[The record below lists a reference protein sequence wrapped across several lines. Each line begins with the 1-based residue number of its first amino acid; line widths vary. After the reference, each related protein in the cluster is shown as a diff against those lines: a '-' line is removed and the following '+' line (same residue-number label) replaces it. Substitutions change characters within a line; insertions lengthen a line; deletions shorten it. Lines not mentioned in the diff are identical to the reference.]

1 MAAATQ
7 KKHSKSDPV
16 PINPGFTIVH
26 PDPEQSR
33 KFSDHEIAVDIIAVP
48 GLGANPE
55 WTWKSK
61 NRVDWIRDS
70 NMLAAAIP
78 HARIMIFE
86 YDSKWYGKG
95 AINQSLALLGEQLI
109 RDLDRKRSQ
118 RGPKPPIVFVGHSLG
133 GLVVAQALVWAKLRQ
148 STYPDVYASVVGCI
162 FLGVPFR
169 GTKAQSKA
177 SAFASTIQA
186 FGLAQNSDLLKS
198 LKEDSKTLRDL
209 LYEFSSLATEA
220 KLRMFCFFEQ
230 YETELLKSSFKEM
243 LVKESSAVIDGVGKR
258 GLASDHFGLNKF
270 TGPKD
275 GAYSMVSDEISTI
288 VQHAHSIIK
297 SRESAQRQNIIAS
310 GDYEEIKEALGVTN
324 PKDDME
330 ESMAGRPASQASWVL
345 DNEIYNQW
353 KTMQVSQLLWIHG
366 DPGKGQAVVASAL
379 IQELEQHAKQG
390 NVFVA
395 YFFCDEK
402 EKYRRKAIDILK
414 LLIRQMIK
422 KTPSLAEHLLLDKS
436 EGKKG
441 DVKSKNWDFT
451 TITAVWNGLQSILK
465 DPSVGTVYFV
475 INGIDDT
482 DADSRNEF
490 LTLLNSYL
498 ESQST
503 EEMSGNE
510 YLLKWIFLSRSQRR
524 DLKDSLRGPL
534 EIDMDDEENADSVND
549 GVKAWIS
556 DQVDSLVKQKNFNS
570 SLVYFVKKHI
580 FSKAEGNYIYVNLII
595 QELKNFD
602 SRQSS
607 IANIRR
613 FLEDFPYGL
622 RNMFEHIH
630 RRVLDPK
637 SEGIEYTKEI
647 FRSLLLAQEALD
659 IDELAIL
666 ADLPVEDRKDKSA
679 LRRYVSRC
687 GAFVTVLDDLF
698 GTVQWI
704 DPTAKEYLEENAK
717 KELSLDLSDVQ
728 HGIIA
733 LRCLDHVR
741 DRAAKQAAHEKNMDT
756 SEEPPERY
764 NNESPDLNGPDGGDF
779 DGASANAGQAQDGGP
794 VDHEDRGQ
802 DRQFPGLQN
811 NFDDQATADDDLSRA
826 EDDAEVDDAEEDDAE
841 EDGAEEDDAEED
853 DAEEDDAE
861 EDDKDFEY
869 YPSMHWIDHAKQAPP
884 DLVKEFN
891 LEDEFWSEI
900 STSRTRWWD
909 DYAECEYPGL
919 SNVTSLHVAAIFEY
933 FPLLN
938 HLLENGHQ
946 NQIQK
951 LDSWD
956 RNPFFWACGS
966 GNLDLVKRFLKA
978 GADASNPGALC
989 FAADQNHL
997 NIVQHLLGLGAE
1009 VNVQDKTY
1017 GSPLYAAASEGSTD
1031 VARELL
1037 RSGADVNFRG
1047 GEHLRALN
1055 VAAYF
1060 GHTDIVQLLLEKD
1073 IDVHPDDDYF
1083 LGSALAAAARHGHA
1097 DVIRLLLR
1105 KGWDVNRIPK
1115 TGYSA
1120 LVVAAR
1126 YGHAEAFQ
1134 TLLSVGV
1141 DVSSRKKALEAA
1153 SEKGKIEI
1161 VEKLLT
1167 NDPRLRHQEAFHRAA
1182 FHGRDDILRLLQK
1195 RGTSR
1200 ELLNE
1205 ALYDAADQ
1213 EMQTTV
1219 DVLLKFGAD
1228 PNAEGTG
1235 YGTALIAAAFDG
1247 TEQIVK
1253 SLLEYSANVNIQHHK
1268 WGNALQVAARF
1279 GNLVIVKLLLEHGA
1293 HVNTN
1298 AVGDYGSTLQAA
1310 CFSGNKAV
1318 VELLLQ
1324 SGAEVNA
1331 RGGDYEYPIIA
1342 AAAEGRGDIVELLID
1357 HDAHVN
1363 VNKVKGHNTPLLVLA
1378 GSTLSKETM
1387 ELLLKHGAD
1396 IESVSEQGTTV
1407 LIAAA
1412 ACRDSE
1418 GVSMLLDKG
1427 ANIYAWDSEYGT
1439 ALHAAASEGDAECCA
1454 SLIQHGA
1461 QVNRQCG
1468 PWNTALQAAA
1478 EAGDLDTLEILLK
1491 ADADVHLSG
1500 GKFGSAL
1507 QAAAF
1512 SGSLDCLQ
1520 ALMDHGAS
1528 VDQKGGKYGT
1538 PLQAAAYAGDHE
1550 CLLALKDA
1558 GSNVNYRGGKYGCA
1572 MQAAASKGHTDCF
1585 QTLMEAGA
1593 SLHLRGGKYGTVLQA
1608 AVYANSSGIV
1618 TKLFEHQADVLVEGG
1633 IYGNALNAAACR
1645 GHKDVMSRL
1654 LDQGLPNEM
1663 RDRAL
1668 LQAVRHRQAGA
1679 VEELL
1684 KNGASVQARDPVL
1697 GSALDILENE
1707 RADDTNSD
1715 DIGDWDD
1722 EDSDDDGSD
1731 DDDSGDDDDD
1741 DDDDS
1746 GDEDEEDA
1754 LDAEFARLQLKECT
1768 PEEKIRKLLNE
1779 AMAKV
1784 QRNPSIKRFRTV
1796 KKQTGARGH
1805 LNEPASY
1812 YNGYGS
1818 PVASI
1823 NRKPVADNNHQNL
1836 PQVLRAGP
1844 ASNHFADKTGP
1855 RIPTPATS
1863 VYQTS
1868 GDHRR
1873 QFSRPQ
1879 DSYDSEA
1886 SINPP
1891 IQTTGIPP
1899 RIPVLYNRSQEQPPH
1914 LPARPHRQPQMA
1926 SSQSSNTP
1934 QRPSLPMATSKSS
1947 SDHQAYGVSQH
1958 TPETYGSPPTAL
1970 QSYSSQYSYRRINT
1984 AKWNDYQVHNSS
1996 HNPQSSAN
2004 SPFSEPTF
2012 RPLASTSS
2020 GAISHKAPTQPPY
2033 ARKTSNPEG
2042 YPSSNRVARF
2052 SPAAP
2057 DRPADMYARR
2067 AASGPQTP
2075 PARPGTNGSG
2085 RGVSPPWAGDGDM
2098 KELAQGW
2105 LRKAKNLL

>member
-1 MAAATQ
+1 
-7 KKHSKSDPV
+7 
-16 PINPGFTIVH
+16 
-26 PDPEQSR
+26 
-33 KFSDHEIAVDIIAVP
+33 
-48 GLGANPE
+48 
-55 WTWKSK
+55 
-61 NRVDWIRDS
+61 
-70 NMLAAAIP
+70 MLAAAIP
-78 HARIMIFE
+78 HARIMVFE
-86 YDSKWYGKG
+86 YASKWFGKG
-95 AINQSLALLGEQLI
+95 AINQRLSLVGEQLI
-109 RDLDRKRSQ
+109 RDLFRLRS
-118 RGPKPPIVFVGHSLG
+118 RGPKRPIVFVCHSLG
-133 GLVVAQALVWAKLRQ
+133 GLVVEQALIWAKLHQ
-148 STYPDVYASVVGCI
+148 SSFPDAYASVVGCV
-162 FLGVPFR
+162 FLGVPFE

-177 SAFASTIQA
+177 SPFASMAQV
-186 FGLAQNSDLLKS
+186 FGAAQNSDLLKS
-198 LKEDSKTLRDL
+198 LKEDSTILRDL

-230 YETELLKSSFKEM
+230 HKTELLKSSKKIM
-243 LVKESSAVIDGVGKR
+243 LVNESSAVIDSVER
-258 GLASDHFGLNKF
+258 GPLPSDHFGLNKF

-275 GAYSMVSDEISTI
+275 GAYSMVSYEIT
-288 VQHAHSIIK
+288 K
-297 SRESAQRQNIIAS
+297 RQNIIDS
-310 GDYEEIKEALGVTN
+310 GDYEDIIEALRVTN
-324 PKDDME
+324 PKQDME

-345 DNEIYNQW
+345 KNEIYNQW
-353 KTMQVSQLLWIHG
+353 KMRQASQLLWIHG

-379 IQELEQHAKQG
+379 VQELEQHAKQG

-402 EKYRRKAIDILK
+402 EKNRRKAIDILK

-422 KTPSLAEHLLLDKS
+422 KTPSLAEHLLLKGK
-436 EGKKG
+436 GKKG
-441 DVKSKNWDFT
+441 DVKSKNWDFA
-451 TITAVWNGLQSILK
+451 TITAVWNGLQSMLK

-475 INGIDDT
+475 VNGIDDT
-482 DADSRNEF
+482 DVNSRNEF

-503 EEMSGNE
+503 EGMSGNE
-510 YLLKWIFLSRSQRR
+510 CLIKWIFVSRSQRR
-524 DLKDSLRGPL
+524 ILKDSLRSPL
-534 EIDMDDEENADSVND
+534 EIDMGAEENADLVNA

-580 FSKAEGNYIYVNLII
+580 YSKAEGNDIYVNLII

-602 SRQSS
+602 STQSS
-607 IANIRR
+607 TANIRK

-647 FRSLLLAQEALD
+647 FRSLLLAQEAPD

-666 ADLPVEDRKDKSA
+666 ADLPVKERKDESA

-687 GAFVTVLDDLF
+687 GAFVTVSDNLL
-698 GTVQWI
+698 GPVKWI
-704 DPTAKEYLEENAK
+704 NPTAKKYLEEEAK

-741 DRAAKQAAHEKNMDT
+741 DRAAMQAAQDKNMDT
-756 SEEPPERY
+756 GKEPPERY
-764 NNESPDLNGPDGGDF
+764 NNELP
-779 DGASANAGQAQDGGP
+779 
-794 VDHEDRGQ
+794 
-802 DRQFPGLQN
+802 
-811 NFDDQATADDDLSRA
+811 
-826 EDDAEVDDAEEDDAE
+826 EDDAE
-841 EDGAEEDDAEED
+841 EDEAEEDDAEED

-861 EDDKDFEY
+861 EDDDEEDDEKFEC
-869 YPSMHWIDHAKQAPP
+869 YPSQHWIDHAKQAPP

-891 LEDEFWSEI
+891 LENEFWSEI

-909 DYAECEYPGL
+909 DYAEVEYPGL
-919 SNVTSLHVAAIFEY
+919 SNVTSLHVAAILDY
-933 FPLLN
+933 LPLVN

-946 NQIQK
+946 NEIQK
-951 LDSWD
+951 LDSWG
-956 RNPFFWACGS
+956 RNPFFWACSS
-966 GNLDLVKRFLKA
+966 GNLDLVYRFLEA
-978 GADASNPGALC
+978 GADASAPGALC
-989 FAADQNHL
+989 VAADQDHL
-997 NIVQHLLGLGAE
+997 DILKHLLHLGAE
-1009 VNVQDKTY
+1009 VNVQDETY
-1017 GSPLYAAASEGSTD
+1017 GSPLYAAASEGCTD

-1047 GEHLRALN
+1047 GNHLRALN
-1055 VAAYF
+1055 AAAYF
-1060 GHTDIVQLLLEKD
+1060 GYTDIVQLLLEKD
-1073 IDVHPDDDYF
+1073 IDVHPDEDYF

-1105 KGWDVNRIPK
+1105 KGWDVNRFPK
-1115 TGYSA
+1115 TNCSA
-1120 LVVAAR
+1120 LVVAAT

-1134 TLLSVGV
+1134 ALLSAGV
-1141 DVSSRKKALEAA
+1141 DVSSREKALEAA

-1167 NDPRLRHQEAFHRAA
+1167 NDPRLRHQEAFHLAA
-1182 FHGRDDILRLLQK
+1182 YCGRDDILRLLQK

-1200 ELLNE
+1200 ELLNK
-1205 ALYDAADQ
+1205 ALFDAADQ

-1219 DVLLKFGAD
+1219 DVLLQFGAD
-1228 PNAEGTG
+1228 PNAEGKE
-1235 YGTALIAAAFDG
+1235 YMLRPSDSFDG

-1253 SLLEYSANVNIQHHK
+1253 SLLEHNANVNIQHNK
-1268 WGNALQVAARF
+1268 YGNALQVAASF
-1279 GNLVIVKLLLEHGA
+1279 GYLVIVELLLEHGA

-1298 AVGDYGSTLQAA
+1298 AVGDYGSALQAA
-1310 CFSGNKAV
+1310 CYSGNKAV
-1318 VELLLQ
+1318 VEHLLQ
-1324 SGAEVNA
+1324 WGAEVNA
-1331 RGGDYEYPIIA
+1331 RGGEYEYPIIA
-1342 AAAEGRGDIVELLID
+1342 AAAESRGSIVELLID
-1357 HDAHVN
+1357 HEAYVN
-1363 VNKVKGHNTPLLVLA
+1363 VNKVKGYNTPLLVLA

-1387 ELLLKHGAD
+1387 ELLLNHGAD

-1412 ACRDSE
+1412 ASRDPE

-1439 ALHAAASEGDAECCA
+1439 ALHAAASEGDKECCA
-1454 SLIQHGA
+1454 ILIQHGA

-1478 EAGDLDTLEILLK
+1478 EAGDLETLEILLK
-1491 ADADVHLSG
+1491 ADADVHVSG

-1512 SGSLDCLQ
+1512 SGSLVCLQ
-1520 ALMDHGAS
+1520 ALMNEGAS
-1528 VDQKGGKYGT
+1528 VDQEGGKYGT

-1558 GSNVNYRGGKYGCA
+1558 GSNVNYSGGKYGCA

-1593 SLHLRGGKYGTVLQA
+1593 GLHLQGGKYGTVLQA
-1608 AVYANSSGIV
+1608 AAYANNVGIV
-1618 TKLFEHQADVLVEGG
+1618 TKLLEHQADVLVEGG

-1645 GHKDVMSRL
+1645 GHKEVMSRL
-1654 LDQGLPNEM
+1654 LDQGLPDEM
-1663 RDRAL
+1663 RDRAF

-1684 KNGASVQARDPVL
+1684 KNWASVQARDPVL
-1697 GSALDILENE
+1697 GSALDILEKE
-1707 RADDTNSD
+1707 VADDTNSD

-1731 DDDSGDDDDD
+1731 DDDSDGDDSGDHDDD
-1741 DDDDS
+1741 G

-1754 LDAEFARLQLKECT
+1754 LDAEFARLRLKECS

-1805 LNEPASY
+1805 PNEPTSH
-1812 YNGYGS
+1812 YNGYGF

-1823 NRKPVADNNHQNL
+1823 NRKPLADNNHQKV
-1836 PQVLRAGP
+1836 PHVLRAGP
-1844 ASNHFADKTGP
+1844 ASNHYADTTGP

-1873 QFSRPQ
+1873 QFSGPQ
-1879 DSYDSEA
+1879 DTYDSGA

-1891 IQTTGIPP
+1891 IQTTGISDS
-1899 RIPVLYNRSQEQPPH
+1899 IPVLYNRFQQQPPR
-1914 LPARPHRQPQMA
+1914 LPARPNRQPQMA

-1934 QRPSLPMATSKSS
+1934 QRPSLPMATSKPASNY
-1947 SDHQAYGVSQH
+1947 QAYGVSQH
-1958 TPETYGSPPTAL
+1958 TPETYGFPPTAP
-1970 QSYSSQYSYRRINT
+1970 QSYSPQYSYRGINT
-1984 AKWNDYQVHNSS
+1984 PKWNHYQAYNSPHNS
-1996 HNPQSSAN
+1996 QSPDNA
-2004 SPFSEPTF
+2004 PFSEPTF
-2012 RPLASTSS
+2012 RPPASTSS
-2020 GAISHKAPTQPPY
+2020 GAISHNAPTQPPY
-2033 ARKTSNPEG
+2033 VRKTSNPEG

-2075 PARPGTNGSG
+2075 QTRPGTNGSG
-2085 RGVSPPWAGDGDM
+2085 SGVSPPRAGDGDM

>member
-7 KKHSKSDPV
+7 TKHSKLYPV
-16 PINPGFTIVH
+16 PINPGLTIVY

-33 KFSDHEIAVDIIAVP
+33 KSSDHEIAVDIIAVS

-78 HARIMIFE
+78 HARIMVFE
-86 YDSKWYGKG
+86 YESKWFGKG
-95 AINQSLALLGEQLI
+95 AINQRLTLVGEQLI
-109 RDLDRKRSQ
+109 RDLFKLRS
-118 RGPKPPIVFVGHSLG
+118 
-133 GLVVAQALVWAKLRQ
+133 ALIWAKLHQ
-148 STYPDVYASVVGCI
+148 SSFPDAYASVIGCV

-177 SAFASTIQA
+177 SAFASMAQV
-186 FGLAQNSDLLKS
+186 FGAAQNSDLLKS

-230 YETELLKSSFKEM
+230 HETELLKSSFKEI
-243 LVKESSAVIDGVGKR
+243 LVQESSAVIDGVGKR
-258 GLASDHFGLNKF
+258 PLPSDHSGLNKF

-275 GAYSMVSDEISTI
+275 GAYSMVSYEISTI

-297 SRESAQRQNIIAS
+297 SRESAKRQNLIDS
-310 GDYEEIKEALGVTN
+310 GDYEDIQEALGVTN
-324 PKDDME
+324 PKQDME
-330 ESMAGRPASQASWVL
+330 ESMAGRPASQAFWVL
-345 DNEIYNQW
+345 KNEIYDRW
-353 KTMQVSQLLWIHG
+353 KTMQASQLLWIHG

-379 IQELEQHAKQG
+379 VQELEQHAKQG
-390 NVFVA
+390 NMFVA

-402 EKYRRKAIDILK
+402 EKNRRKAIDILK

-422 KTPSLAEHLLLDKS
+422 KTPSLAEHLLLDKGK
-436 EGKKG
+436 GKKG

-451 TITAVWNGLQSILK
+451 TITAVWNGLQSMLR

-475 INGIDDT
+475 VNGIDDT

-498 ESQST
+498 ESQSM
-503 EEMSGNE
+503 EEMSCNE
-510 YLLKWIFLSRSQRR
+510 CFIKWIFLSRSQRR
-524 DLKDSLRGPL
+524 DLKDSLRSPL
-534 EIDMDDEENADSVND
+534 EIDMCDEENADLVNA

-556 DQVDSLVKQKNFNS
+556 DQVDSLVKEKNFNS
-570 SLVYFVKKHI
+570 SLVYFV
-580 FSKAEGNYIYVNLII
+580 
-595 QELKNFD
+595 
-602 SRQSS
+602 
-607 IANIRR
+607 
-613 FLEDFPYGL
+613 
-622 RNMFEHIH
+622 
-630 RRVLDPK
+630 LDPK
-637 SEGIEYTKEI
+637 SEGLEYTKEI
-647 FRSLLLAQEALD
+647 FRSLLLAQEALE
-659 IDELAIL
+659 IEELAIL
-666 ADLPVEDRKDKSA
+666 ADLPVEERKDRSA

-687 GAFVTVLDDLF
+687 GAFVTVSDNLL
-698 GTVQWI
+698 GTVEWI
-704 DPTAKEYLEENAK
+704 DPTAKEYLEEKAK

-741 DRAAKQAAHEKNMDT
+741 DRAAMQAAHDKNTDT
-756 SEEPPERY
+756 GEEPPERY
-764 NNESPDLNGPDGGDF
+764 NNELPDLNGPDGEDF
-779 DGASANAGQAQDGGP
+779 EGPSANAGQGQDGGP

-802 DRQFPGLQN
+802 DNQSPGLQK
-811 NFDDQATADDDLSRA
+811 NFDDQATADDDALSKA
-826 EDDAEVDDAEEDDAE
+826 
-841 EDGAEEDDAEED
+841 EDDAEED
-853 DAEEDDAE
+853 DAEDDDAEDDDAE
-861 EDDKDFEY
+861 EDDEEFVY
-869 YPSMHWIDHAKQAPP
+869 YPSQHWVDHAKQAPP

-891 LEDEFWSEI
+891 LKDEFWSEI

-909 DYAECEYPGL
+909 YYAEGEYPGL
-919 SNVTSLHVAAIFEY
+919 SNVTSLHVAAILDY
-933 FPLLN
+933 LPLVD

-946 NQIQK
+946 NEIQK
-951 LDSWD
+951 LDSWG
-956 RNPFFWACGS
+956 RNPLFWACSS
-966 GNLDLVKRFLKA
+966 GNLDLVYRFLEA
-978 GADASNPGALC
+978 GADASAPGALC
-989 FAADQNHL
+989 VAADQDHL
-997 NIVQHLLGLGAE
+997 NILQHLLHLGAE
-1009 VNVQDKTY
+1009 VNVQDETY
-1017 GSPLYAAASEGSTD
+1017 GSPLYAAASEGCTD

-1037 RSGADVNFRG
+1037 RSGAD
-1047 GEHLRALN
+1047 
-1055 VAAYF
+1055 
-1060 GHTDIVQLLLEKD
+1060 LLLEKD
-1073 IDVHPDDDYF
+1073 IDVHPDEDYF

-1115 TGYSA
+1115 TNHSA
-1120 LVVAAR
+1120 LVVAAT
-1126 YGHAEAFQ
+1126 YGHAEALQ
-1134 TLLSVGV
+1134 ALLSVGV
-1141 DVSSRKKALEAA
+1141 DVSSREKALEAA

-1167 NDPRLRHQEAFHRAA
+1167 NDPHLRHEEAFHLAA
-1182 FHGRDDILRLLQK
+1182 CSGRDDILRLLQK

-1200 ELLNE
+1200 ELLSK

-1213 EMQTTV
+1213 EMQSTV
-1219 DVLLKFGAD
+1219 DVLLQFGAD
-1228 PNAEGTG
+1228 PNAEGKE
-1235 YGTALIAAAFDG
+1235 YGTALIAAAFDC

-1253 SLLEYSANVNIQHHK
+1253 SLLEHNANVNIQHNK
-1268 WGNALQVAARF
+1268 YGNALQVAASF
-1279 GNLVIVKLLLEHGA
+1279 GNLGIVELLLEHGA

-1324 SGAEVNA
+1324 WGAEVNA

-1342 AAAEGRGDIVELLID
+1342 AAAEGRGGIVELLID
-1357 HDAHVN
+1357 HEAYVN
-1363 VNKVKGHNTPLLVLA
+1363 VNKVKGDNTPLLVLA

-1387 ELLLKHGAD
+1387 ELLLNHGAD

-1412 ACRDSE
+1412 ASRDSE

-1439 ALHAAASEGDAECCA
+1439 ALHAAASEGDGECCTM
-1454 SLIQHGA
+1454 LIQHGA

-1478 EAGDLDTLEILLK
+1478 QAGDLETLEILLE

-1512 SGSLDCLQ
+1512 SGSLVCLE
-1520 ALMDHGAS
+1520 ALMNEGAS
-1528 VDQKGGKYGT
+1528 VDQEGGKYGT

-1558 GSNVNYRGGKYGCA
+1558 GSNVNYSGGKYGCA

-1593 SLHLRGGKYGTVLQA
+1593 GLHLQGGKYGTVLQA
-1608 AVYANSSGIV
+1608 AVYANSVGIV
-1618 TKLFEHQADVLVEGG
+1618 TKLLEHQASVLVEGG

-1663 RDRAL
+1663 RDGAF

-1697 GSALDILENE
+1697 GSALDILEKE
-1707 RADDTNSD
+1707 IADDTNSD

-1722 EDSDDDGSD
+1722 EDSDDDES
-1731 DDDSGDDDDD
+1731 DDDDD

-1746 GDEDEEDA
+1746 GDHDDDGGDEDEEDA
-1754 LDAEFARLQLKECT
+1754 LDAEFARLQLKECS

-1796 KKQTGARGH
+1796 KKQTGARGQP
-1805 LNEPASY
+1805 NEPTTY

-1823 NRKPVADNNHQNL
+1823 NRKPVADNNHQNV

-1844 ASNHFADKTGP
+1844 ASNHYADTTGP
-1855 RIPTPATS
+1855 WIPTPTTI
-1863 VYQTS
+1863 VHQTS

-1873 QFSRPQ
+1873 KFSRPQ
-1879 DSYDSEA
+1879 DTYDFEA
-1886 SINPP
+1886 SINLP
-1891 IQTTGIPP
+1891 IQTTGISDSMP
-1899 RIPVLYNRSQEQPPH
+1899 IVYNRSQEQPPR
-1914 LPARPHRQPQMA
+1914 LPARPNRQAQMA

-1934 QRPSLPMATSKSS
+1934 QRPSLPMATSKPA
-1947 SDHQAYGVSQH
+1947 SDYQAYGVSQH
-1958 TPETYGSPPTAL
+1958 TPETYGSPPTAP
-1970 QSYSSQYSYRRINT
+1970 QSYSPQYSYRRINT
-1984 AKWNDYQVHNSS
+1984 PKWNNYQAYNSS
-1996 HNPQSSAN
+1996 HNSQSSDN
-2004 SPFSEPTF
+2004 SPFPEPTF
-2012 RPLASTSS
+2012 RRPGSTSS
-2020 GAISHKAPTQPPY
+2020 GAISYNAPAQPPY

-2052 SPAAP
+2052 CPAAP

-2075 PARPGTNGSG
+2075 QTRPGTDGSG
-2085 RGVSPPWAGDGDM
+2085 TGLSPPRAGDGDGDM

-2105 LRKAKNLL
+2105 LRKAKKFL